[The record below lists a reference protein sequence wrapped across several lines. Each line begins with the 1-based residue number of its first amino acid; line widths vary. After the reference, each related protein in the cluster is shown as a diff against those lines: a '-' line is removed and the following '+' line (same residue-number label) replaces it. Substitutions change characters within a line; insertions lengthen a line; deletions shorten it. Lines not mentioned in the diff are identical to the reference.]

1 MKCEVYVE
9 VEVKPTEDP
18 LKVRK
23 ALENVYGGEVEL
35 SLREDGTGHIS
46 GRGGLESLTRIKE
59 LLKREQIRS
68 AARAH
73 LSSLIRGDK
82 LIFYLNKQVAYA
94 GHISFC
100 EPERESP
107 LGPIR
112 FEVYTDDPKGV
123 VRWLTETG

>member
-1 MKCEVYVE
+1 MRCEVYVE

-18 LKVRK
+18 SKVRK
-23 ALENVYGGEVEL
+23 ALENVYSGEVEL
-35 SLREDGTGHIS
+35 SLGEDGTGHII
-46 GRGGLESLTRIKE
+46 GKGGLESLTKIKE

-68 AARAH
+68 AAKAH
-73 LSSLIRGDK
+73 LSSLIEEDK
-82 LIFYLNKQVAYA
+82 LVFYLNKQVAYA

-123 VRWLTETG
+123 VKWLTET